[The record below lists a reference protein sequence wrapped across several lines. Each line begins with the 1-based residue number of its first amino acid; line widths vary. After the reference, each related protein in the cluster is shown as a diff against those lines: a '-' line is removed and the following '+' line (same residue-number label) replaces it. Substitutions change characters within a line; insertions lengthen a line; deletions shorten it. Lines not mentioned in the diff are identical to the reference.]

1 MTHERPL
8 LIEKELVPSLSFP
21 TEGLPM
27 ERQHQINLAFMLE
40 TAVKLG
46 NSYKEK
52 IRIIFRDDTGL
63 KMVETAVWQATQ
75 KHIVLKGGIIIPFNR
90 VESVQLQ

>member
-1 MTHERPL
+1 MTHEKHF
-8 LIEKELVPSLSFP
+8 LIKKELVPTLSFP
-21 TEGLPM
+21 SEGLPM
-27 ERQHQINLAFMLE
+27 ERQQQINLAFMLE

-46 NSYKEK
+46 NSYKEE
-52 IRIIFRDDTGL
+52 IRIMFRDDIGL
-63 KMVETAVWQATQ
+63 KMVETSVWQASQ

>member
-1 MTHERPL
+1 MTHEKPF
-8 LIEKELVPSLSFP
+8 LIKKELVPSLSFP
-21 TEGLPM
+21 SEGLPM
-27 ERQHQINLAFMLE
+27 ERQQQINLAFMLE

-46 NSYKEK
+46 NSYKEE
-52 IRIIFRDDTGL
+52 IRIMFRDDIGL
-63 KMVETAVWQATQ
+63 KMVETSVWQASQ